1 MSLKVVHFF
10 FILASIGLSLFFGA
24 WCLQNYS
31 WESEPWGLVLG
42 FISLAGTGG
51 LTYYL
56 IHFLKKTKGFDLLGL
71 LFLMGLLY
79 SPSTW
84 ACSVCQFQTPDSPLV
99 MAIREGIWILLFLVA
114 AMVIG
119 FLSLFLFWA
128 KRDRQT
134 TAK

>member
-1 MSLKVVHFF
+1 MSTFF
-10 FILASIGLSLFFGA
+10 SSYFRLAYHSILELGVYRTTVGRANLGELF
-24 WCLQNYS
+24 
-31 WESEPWGLVLG
+31 LG
-42 FISLAGTGG
+42 SFLAGTGG

-56 IHFLKKTKGFDLLGL
+56 IHFLKKTKGFDLLSL
-71 LFLMGLLY
+71 LFLLGILY

-114 AMVIG
+114 AMIVG
-119 FLSLFLFWA
+119 FFSLFLFWA
-128 KRDRQT
+128 KRERQT